1 MCHGLAFLI
10 QHLIIAY
17 SEEKTKLGKL
27 FEDVSPELATDYD
40 LLRETGI
47 NPRSSESFL
56 KLASEDNRRQEAA
69 DIFEF
74 LEEVGP
80 GLLILL
86 RSDFLQIAVKYPYHH
101 IAPHS
106 AFLQPQLLDAEGR
119 ERIEKEF
126 ENEQQAD
133 DSADSGIRAELFR
146 VLCGADNGPWRK
158 RFPSGIASLRQL
170 FAHNLKWYESNREL
184 AEGQRIHDKLSGI
197 RVSSDGWFLHDAS
210 LGWLSLPSTSSVFS
224 PEETVDVNSS
234 TSSATEIDGS
244 QYDDLGRDI

>member
-1 MCHGLAFLI
+1 M
-10 QHLIIAY
+10 Y

-56 KLASEDNRRQEAA
+56 KLASEDSRRHEAA

-119 ERIEKEF
+119 ERIEKVF
-126 ENEQQAD
+126 ENGQQAD
-133 DSADSGIRAELFR
+133 DSAHLGKIRAELFK
-146 VLCGADNGPWRK
+146 VLCGADNGPWR
-158 RFPSGIASLRQL
+158 RHFPSGI
-170 FAHNLKWYESNREL
+170 
-184 AEGQRIHDKLSGI
+184 
-197 RVSSDGWFLHDAS
+197 VSFWRLQSFN
-210 LGWLSLPSTSSVFS
+210 LGWLKSVGQQDANRLRCYLSTDHHPPPPHGV
-224 PEETVDVNSS
+224 EETSMLTIMEKVAMSL
-234 TSSATEIDGS
+234 I
-244 QYDDLGRDI
+244 I

>member
-56 KLASEDNRRQEAA
+56 KLASEDSRRHEAA

-119 ERIEKEF
+119 ERIEKVF
-126 ENEQQAD
+126 ENGQQAD
-133 DSADSGIRAELFR
+133 DSAHLGKIRAELFK
-146 VLCGADNGPWRK
+146 VLCGADNGPWCK
-158 RFPSGIASLRQL
+158 HFPSGIVGFRRLQGFNLSWFESVGRQDAKNRMRCYLSRDYHPPPLHGVEAASMLTIME
-170 FAHNLKWYESNREL
+170 K
-184 AEGQRIHDKLSGI
+184 
-197 RVSSDGWFLHDAS
+197 VVMS
-210 LGWLSLPSTSSVFS
+210 LIG
-224 PEETVDVNSS
+224 
-234 TSSATEIDGS
+234 
-244 QYDDLGRDI
+244 

>member
-1 MCHGLAFLI
+1 MI

-56 KLASEDNRRQEAA
+56 KLASEDSRRHEAA

-133 DSADSGIRAELFR
+133 DSAHLGKIRAELFK

-158 RFPSGIASLRQL
+158 HFPSGIASLRQL
-170 FAHNLKWYESNREL
+170 FAHNLNWYESNCGP
-184 AEGQRIHDKLSGI
+184 AEGQRVHDKLSGI

-210 LGWLSLPSTSSVFS
+210 LGWLSLPSTSSAFS